1 MYSSPYLDNQEKER
15 KTKLI
20 KKMHKQGQKVP
31 RRVEG
36 EDGDDDVKKKI
47 PRKPL
52 TAYII
57 YFQEKKPNFVEKHP
71 GTCILT

>member
-1 MYSSPYLDNQEKER
+1 
-15 KTKLI
+15 
-20 KKMHKQGQKVP
+20 MHKQGQKVP